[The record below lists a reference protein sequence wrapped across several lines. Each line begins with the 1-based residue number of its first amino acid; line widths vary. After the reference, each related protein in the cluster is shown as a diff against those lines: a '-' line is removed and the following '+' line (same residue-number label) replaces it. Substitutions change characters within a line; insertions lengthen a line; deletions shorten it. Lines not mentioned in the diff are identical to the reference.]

1 MLVLLLAFSSI
12 AASVFKT
19 PQLTAKE
26 TPISKKKEVFPRGV
40 LTTTGEGNGAIP
52 SLFRFFGANS

>member
-1 MLVLLLAFSSI
+1 MLLLLAFSSI

-40 LTTTGEGNGAIP
+40 LTTGEGNGAIP

>member
-1 MLVLLLAFSSI
+1 MLLLLAFSSI

-40 LTTTGEGNGAIP
+40 LMTTAGEGNGAIP